1 VGLSRGARAVP
12 LSVCSGPRDC
22 ASAVDGVRDR
32 IARVVKQ
39 MREGGASW
47 RNVGEALGVPLE
59 TVRRIWVE
67 REGSRAGFVAVEV
80 APEIRRGEISLVT
93 TGGHRVE
100 GLDVETVAV
109 LLARLA

>member
-1 VGLSRGARAVP
+1 MANEVQRLRASLGRMRHGHGRRYGAAVR
-12 LSVCSGPRDC
+12 SQ
-22 ASAVDGVRDR
+22 

-47 RNVGEALGVPLE
+47 RDVGEALGVPLE
-59 TVRRIWVE
+59 TVRRICVE

-80 APEIRRGEISLVT
+80 PEIRRGDISLVT
-93 TGGHRVE
+93 PSGHRVE